1 MQTTSDVREY
11 FDRVINMAKAVDV
24 DLSTAL
30 DEGQIDVESYADMV
44 TACCSCPQVGQCD
57 RMLADL
63 PTLDQAPEYCA
74 NKDTFA
80 RLRTA

>member
-1 MQTTSDVREY
+1 MQTTREVREP
-11 FDRVINMAKAVDV
+11 FGRVVNMAKACEV

-30 DEGQIDVESYADMV
+30 DQSQIDVDAYADMV
-44 TACCSCPQVGQCD
+44 TACCSCPQVGQCNQL
-57 RMLADL
+57 LADV

-74 NKDTFA
+74 NKDVFA